1 MTAIGATA
9 AGAQRRRRRLRV
21 PWFSVA
27 ALLPAILIVAVF
39 TIVPLGWAVRTSF
52 QRNNGV
58 RSRWVGLEN
67 YENLIRSSEFREILL
82 NNVVFLL
89 AVPAVLTLALI
100 SAAVIYE
107 RVPGWR
113 LFRIL
118 LFVPTIIS
126 TVVVGILFRAFFALD
141 GPVNR
146 TIEVFGAQPVNWLGE
161 GGTAMAVIIIAL
173 VWGGFGYGMV
183 ILLAGMSSIDTS
195 LHEAA
200 RIDGASWLQRVR
212 LITLPLI
219 ARPIRF
225 VSVLN
230 VSFTFTSLFGYI
242 FVMTSGGPGF
252 DTTTLDYY
260 VYNKAFVASQFGVAS
275 ALALILLLIVLVLTV
290 IQFRVTRVDDGTG
303 AA

>member
-1 MTAIGATA
+1 MDRNGAT
-9 AGAQRRRRRLRV
+9 RRRRRRT
-21 PWFSVA
+21 PWFALAAIAPSV
-27 ALLPAILIVAVF
+27 LIVCLF
-39 TIVPLGWAVRTSF
+39 TLLPLGWALRTSF
-52 QRNNGV
+52 ERNNGV
-58 RSRWVGLEN
+58 RARWVGLEN
-67 YENLIRSSEFREILL
+67 YTRLLGDSQFWDILL
-82 NNVVFLL
+82 NNVIFLL

-100 SAAVIYE
+100 AAALIYE
-107 RVPGWR
+107 QVPGHR
-113 LFRIL
+113 IFRIV

-146 TIEVFGAQPVNWLGE
+146 LVELFGAEPVNWLGE
-161 GGTAMAVIIIAL
+161 GSTAMLVIISAL

-183 ILLAGMSSIDTS
+183 VLLAGMSSIDPS

-200 RIDGASWLQRVR
+200 KIDGARWSQRVR

-230 VSFTFTSLFGYI
+230 VSYTFTSLFGYI

-252 DTTTLDYY
+252 DTTTLDYF
-260 VYNKAFVASQFGVAS
+260 VYNRAFVASQFGMAS
-275 ALALILLLIVLVLTV
+275 ALALILLLIVLALTL
-290 IQFRVTRVDDGTG
+290 IQFRVTRVDDG
-303 AA
+303 AERA

>member
-1 MTAIGATA
+1 LIA
-9 AGAQRRRRRLRV
+9 
-21 PWFSVA
+21 A
-27 ALLPAILIVAVF
+27 AL
-39 TIVPLGWAVRTSF
+39 
-52 QRNNGV
+52 
-58 RSRWVGLEN
+58 
-67 YENLIRSSEFREILL
+67 
-82 NNVVFLL
+82 
-89 AVPAVLTLALI
+89 
-100 SAAVIYE
+100 IYE

-113 LFRIL
+113 TFRVL

-146 TIEVFGAQPVNWLGE
+146 TIEAFGAEPINWIGQ
-161 GGTAMAVIIIAL
+161 GDTAMVVIIIAL
-173 VWGGFGYGMV
+173 VWGGFGYGMI
-183 ILLAGMSSIDTS
+183 ILLAGMSAIDPS

-200 RIDGASWLQRVR
+200 RVDGASWMQRVR
-212 LITLPLI
+212 MITLPLI

-230 VSFTFTSLFGYI
+230 VSFTFTALFGYI

-260 VYNKAFVASQFGVAS
+260 VYNKAFVASQFGAAS
-275 ALALILLLIVLVLTV
+275 ALALILLAIVLVLTV

>member
-1 MTAIGATA
+1 M
-9 AGAQRRRRRLRV
+9 
-21 PWFSVA
+21 PWFALA
-27 ALLPAILIVAVF
+27 AIAPSLLIVCLFTLLPLA
-39 TIVPLGWAVRTSF
+39 WAVRTSF
-52 QRNNGV
+52 ERNNGV
-58 RSRWVGLEN
+58 RARWVGLEN
-67 YENLIRSSEFREILL
+67 YTRLLGDRQFWDILL
-82 NNVVFLL
+82 NNVIFLL

-100 SAAVIYE
+100 AAALIYE
-107 RVPGWR
+107 QVPGHR
-113 LFRIL
+113 IFRIV

-146 TIEVFGAQPVNWLGE
+146 LVELFGAEPVDWLGQ
-161 GGTAMAVIIIAL
+161 GSTAMLVIISAL

-183 ILLAGMSSIDTS
+183 VLLAGMSSIDPS

-200 RIDGASWLQRVR
+200 KIDGARWSQRVR

-230 VSFTFTSLFGYI
+230 VSYTFTSLFGYI

-252 DTTTLDYY
+252 DTTTLDYF
-260 VYNKAFVASQFGVAS
+260 VYNRAFVASQFGMAS
-275 ALALILLLIVLVLTV
+275 ALALILLLIVLVLTL
-290 IQFRVTRVDDGTG
+290 IQFRVTRVDDG
-303 AA
+303 AERA